1 MATFR
6 LNAISAPVLIR
17 IAISAI
23 VPAILVGL
31 LLTAPPAAA
40 QERASPEVVV
50 KQIAPDLYFLFD
62 FDGSNCVF
70 LVTDDG
76 VLLIDTRTH
85 PREGRD
91 LLERIRKVT
100 DKPVKW
106 VINSHFHGDHHM
118 GNVVFKELGA
128 TFVAEEETARIM
140 ARVQP
145 KEMARRVEG
154 FAKRGLDPAEVKLVL
169 PDVTFND
176 RR

>member
-1 MATFR
+1 MAESR
-6 LNAISAPVLIR
+6 PNVISASVSIR
-17 IAISAI
+17 NALAAIASSILAAI
-23 VPAILVGL
+23 

-40 QERASPEVVV
+40 QERAPPDVVV

-91 LLERIRKVT
+91 LLARIRKVT

-128 TFVAEEETARIM
+128 TFSHASAR
-140 ARVQP
+140 
-145 KEMARRVEG
+145 
-154 FAKRGLDPAEVKLVL
+154 
-169 PDVTFND
+169 
-176 RR
+176 